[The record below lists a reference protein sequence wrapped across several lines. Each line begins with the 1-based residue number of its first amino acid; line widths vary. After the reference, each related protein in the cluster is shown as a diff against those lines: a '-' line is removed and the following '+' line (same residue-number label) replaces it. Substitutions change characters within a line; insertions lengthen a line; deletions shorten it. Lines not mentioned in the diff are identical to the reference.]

1 MSAAEHVLSNERA
14 IDTWLDEHGDELIAT
29 RRHLHAHPELS
40 GDEHATTALVVERLR
55 TAGVTSTPLPSGTGL
70 FCDIDPAHGDGAEA
84 DRRRFA
90 IRADLD
96 ALAMN
101 DQKDVSY
108 RSTVPGVA
116 HACGHDAHTT
126 ISLGAALFWAGH
138 PELVPGPIRL
148 IFQPAEERVPGGALD
163 VIDGGGLDGV
173 GAIIGLHCEPKLD
186 VGNIATR
193 PAAISSAA
201 DMLTLTLHGPGGH
214 TARPELTVDLLA
226 VAADV
231 VTRLPHVVD
240 ERIAA
245 LLRAAGADI
254 ADARAASDGW
264 LVKLVF
270 GAMHGGDAAN
280 VIPVDCVLRASVRTP
295 SLPVWDAL
303 PDLVADAIHSLLADS
318 GATFD
323 LDYVHGVPPVIN
335 DAHLD
340 ATVRNAATNEFGHAA
355 IHDAHQSWGGDD
367 FAWYGR
373 KVPGDYIRLGVHD
386 PGRSDRLD
394 LHVGRF
400 DLDER
405 ALAVGVRLLVAV
417 ATEYFAEQGHPADGS
432 TDGNRDGNT
441 DGTR

>member
-1 MSAAEHVLSNERA
+1 MSSVESSIEADRV
-14 IDTWLDEHGDELIAT
+14 IDGWLVDHREDLIAL

-40 GDEHATTALVVERLR
+40 GNEHATTALVTARLE
-55 TAGVTSTPLPSGTGL
+55 AVGVPCTPLPIGTGL
-70 FCDIDPAHGDGAEA
+70 FCDIGPTSVDVPHA
-84 DRRRFA
+84 DTRRFA

-96 ALAMN
+96 ALAMT
-101 DQKDVSY
+101 DVKDVEY
-108 RSTVPGVA
+108 RSTVAGVA

-126 ISLGAALFWAGH
+126 ISLGAALFWAEH

-214 TARPELTVDLLA
+214 TARPELTVDLIS

-231 VTRLPHVVD
+231 VTRLPQLVD
-240 ERIAA
+240 QRIAS
-245 LLRAAGADI
+245 LLEAAGADI
-254 ADARAASDGW
+254 ADARAASGGW

-270 GAMHGGDAAN
+270 GAIHGGDAAN
-280 VIPVDCVLRASVRTP
+280 VIPVSCVLRASVRTP

-303 PDLVADAIHSLLADS
+303 PDLVADAIGALLAES

-323 LDYVHGVPPVIN
+323 LDYVHGVPPVVN
-335 DAHLD
+335 DARLD
-340 ATVRNAATNEFGHAA
+340 ATVRAAATGEFGPAA

-367 FAWYGR
+367 FAWYTR
-373 KVPGDYIRLGVHD
+373 MVPGDYIRLGVHD
-386 PGRSDRLD
+386 PGRADRLD
-394 LHVGRF
+394 LHVGAF

-417 ATEYFAEQGHPADGS
+417 ASEYFAPSDG
-432 TDGNRDGNT
+432 
-441 DGTR
+441 

>member
-1 MSAAEHVLSNERA
+1 MSAAERPLTTARV
-14 IDTWLDEHGDELIAT
+14 IDSWLDDHGDDLIAV

-40 GDEHATTALVVERLR
+40 GDEHATTTLVIERLR
-55 TAGVTSTPLPSGTGL
+55 AAGVSCTPLPIGTGL
-70 FCDIDPAHGDGAEA
+70 YCDIDPVDDAGPETR
-84 DRRRFA
+84 RRRFA

-96 ALAMN
+96 ALAMT
-101 DQKDVSY
+101 DVKDVAY

-126 ISLGAALFWAGH
+126 ISLGAALFWAEH

-163 VIDGGGLDGV
+163 VIAAGGLDGV
-173 GAIIGLHCEPKLD
+173 GAIVGLHCEPKLD
-186 VGNIATR
+186 VGHIATR

-201 DMLTLTLHGPGGH
+201 DMLTLTLRGPGGH

-231 VTRLPHVVD
+231 VTRLPRLVD
-240 ERIAA
+240 DRIAS
-245 LLRAAGADI
+245 LLEAAGADI

-270 GAMHGGDAAN
+270 GSIHGGDAAN
-280 VIPVDCVLRASVRTP
+280 VIPMICTLRASVRTP

-303 PDLVADAIHSLLADS
+303 PEFVADAIRTLLADS

-335 DAHLD
+335 DARLD
-340 ATVRNAATNEFGHAA
+340 ATVRVAATNEFGDAA
-355 IHDAHQSWGGDD
+355 IHLAHQSWGGDD
-367 FAWYGR
+367 FAWYTR
-373 KVPGDYIRLGVHD
+373 EVPGDYIRLGVHD
-386 PGRSDRLD
+386 PSRADRLD

-417 ATEYFAEQGHPADGS
+417 ASEYFVAGAEVAANGD
-432 TDGNRDGNT
+432 R
-441 DGTR
+441 